1 MRVGFV
7 GLGRMGVRMAA
18 NLVAAGLNVSV
29 WNRTAGTAQ
38 AFAAAHN
45 AFSAANPK
53 DLAERSDVVITML
66 ADDAAAEAVYLG
78 PDGLLEASG
87 GSRVLAEMGTI
98 SVPMAERLAL
108 LAREKGRRFVDAPVS
123 GATQAAADA
132 KLLIMAGAEA
142 EATDVPDL
150 ARLFEVL
157 GRKTVWLGKSGA
169 GAAMKLG
176 VNMLIHGL
184 NQTLSEALTLT
195 TAAGISKEQAYEVVE
210 NSAAAAPVLAYR
222 KGLYLDETAHDV
234 SFTVALA
241 RKDVG
246 LALELASTCGV
257 IMPQAELNHAVLKAA
272 GSAGY
277 DDRDMASI
285 LSFVN
290 KGLK

>member
-1 MRVGFV
+1 MRVGIA

-18 NLVAAGLNVSV
+18 NLAAAGLNVSV

-66 ADDAAAEAVYLG
+66 ADDAAAETVYLG

-98 SVPMAERLAL
+98 SVPIAERLAQ

-132 KLLIMAGAEA
+132 KLLIMAGA

-195 TAAGISKEQAYEVVE
+195 TAAGIPKEQAYEVVE

>member
-1 MRVGFV
+1 MRVGFA

-18 NLVAAGLNVSV
+18 NLAAAGLNVSV

-45 AFSAANPK
+45 AFSAVTPK

-66 ADDAAAEAVYLG
+66 ADDAAAETVYLG

-108 LAREKGRRFVDAPVS
+108 SAREKGRRFVDAPVS

-132 KLLIMAGAEA
+132 KLLIMAGA

-195 TAAGISKEQAYEVVE
+195 TAAGIPKEQAYEVVE

-241 RKDVG
+241 RKDVL

>member
-1 MRVGFV
+1 MQVGIA

-18 NLVAAGLNVSV
+18 NLAAAGLNVSV

-53 DLAERSDVVITML
+53 DLAERSDLVITML

-78 PDGLLEASG
+78 PHGLLEASG

-108 LAREKGRRFVDAPVS
+108 SAREKGRRFVDAPVS

-142 EATDVPDL
+142 TDVPDL
-150 ARLFEVL
+150 TRLFEVL

-184 NQTLSEALTLT
+184 NQTLAEALTLT
-195 TAAGISKEQAYEVVE
+195 TAAGIPKEQAYEVVE

-257 IMPQAELNHAVLKAA
+257 VMPQAELNHAVLKAA

>member
-1 MRVGFV
+1 MRVGFA

-18 NLVAAGLNVSV
+18 NLAAAGLNVSV
-29 WNRTAGTAQ
+29 WNRTAGPAQ
-38 AFAAAHN
+38 AFASAHN

-98 SVPMAERLAL
+98 SVPMAERLVL
-108 LAREKGRRFVDAPVS
+108 SARKKGRRFVDAPVS

-132 KLLIMAGAEA
+132 KLLIMAGA

-184 NQTLSEALTLT
+184 NQTLAEALTLT
-195 TAAGISKEQAYEVVE
+195 TAAGIPKEQAYEVVE

-257 IMPQAELNHAVLKAA
+257 VIPQAELNHAVLKAA

>member
-1 MRVGFV
+1 MRVGFA

-18 NLVAAGLNVSV
+18 NLVAAGMDVSV
-29 WNRTAGTAQ
+29 WNRTAGPAQ

-45 AFSAANPK
+45 AFSAANPE

-78 PDGLLEASG
+78 PDGLLKASTD
-87 GSRVLAEMGTI
+87 SRVLAEMGTI

-108 LAREKGRRFVDAPVS
+108 SAREKGRRFVDAPVS

-142 EATDVPDL
+142 TDVPDL
-150 ARLFEVL
+150 ARLFDVL

-195 TAAGISKEQAYEVVE
+195 TAAGIPKEQAYEVVE

-257 IMPQAELNHAVLKAA
+257 VMPQAELNHAVLKAA
-272 GSAGY
+272 GSAGF

>member
-1 MRVGFV
+1 MRVGFA

-18 NLVAAGLNVSV
+18 NLAATGMDVSV

-66 ADDAAAEAVYLG
+66 ADDAAAETVYLG
-78 PDGLLEASG
+78 PEGLLEATG

-98 SVPMAERLAL
+98 SVPMAERLAQ

-132 KLLIMAGAEA
+132 KLLIMAGA

-184 NQTLSEALTLT
+184 NQTLAEALTLT
-195 TAAGISKEQAYEVVE
+195 TAAGIPKEQAYEVVE

-257 IMPQAELNHAVLKAA
+257 VMPQAELNHAVLKAA

>member
-1 MRVGFV
+1 MRVGFA

-18 NLVAAGLNVSV
+18 NLAAAGLNVSV

-66 ADDAAAEAVYLG
+66 ADDAAAETVYLG

-108 LAREKGRRFVDAPVS
+108 STQEKGRRFVDAPVS

-132 KLLIMAGAEA
+132 KLLIMAGA

-195 TAAGISKEQAYEVVE
+195 TAAGIPKEQAYEVVE